1 MRVKDQKP
9 FPNVFVCVRSH
20 SFHPPNTPEIEFF
33 AYPSGCLGE
42 DEPDLFA
49 SEGRYTT
56 CV

>member
-9 FPNVFVCVRSH
+9 FPNVFVCVRS
-20 SFHPPNTPEIEFF
+20 PPNMPEIEFF

-49 SEGRYTT
+49 LEG
-56 CV
+56 